1 MEKRVDEMNK
11 LNDKLRNFMYGR
23 YGMDELSK
31 VMVYASLI
39 LWVVTIIFR
48 SSITDAIALVLLFW
62 AYFRMFSRN
71 IPKRYA
77 ELQKF
82 EIWKQKIRQTPQTVA
97 VRRTHHIY
105 KCPQCKQ
112 KVRVPRGKGR
122 IEISCPRCRTKFIKR
137 S

>member
-11 LNDKLRNFMYGR
+11 LNEKLRNFMYGR

-122 IEISCPRCRTKFIKR
+122 IEISCPRCRTKFIKK

>member
-1 MEKRVDEMNK
+1 MDK
-11 LNDKLRNFMYGR
+11 LRDKLRNFMYGR

>member
-1 MEKRVDEMNK
+1 MNK
-11 LNDKLRNFMYGR
+11 LRDRLRNFMYGR

-48 SSITDAIALVLLFW
+48 NSITDVIALLLLFW
-62 AYFRMFSRN
+62 SYFRMFSRN

-82 EIWKQKIRQTPQTVA
+82 EIWKQKIKKTPQTVA
-97 VRRTHHIY
+97 VRRAHHIY

-122 IEISCPRCRTKFIKR
+122 IEISCPRCQTKFIKR

>member
-1 MEKRVDEMNK
+1 M
-11 LNDKLRNFMYGR
+11 DKLREKLRKIMYGR
-23 YGMDELSK
+23 YGMDALSQ
-31 VMVYASLI
+31 VMVYISLA

-48 SSITDAIALVLLFW
+48 SSITDVMALVFLFG
-62 AYFRMFSRN
+62 AYFRIFSKN

-82 EIWKQKIRQTPQTVA
+82 EMWKQKIKRTPQTVA
-97 VRRTHHIY
+97 ARKMYHIY

-122 IEISCPRCRTKFIKR
+122 IEISCPRCRTKFIKK

>member
-1 MEKRVDEMNK
+1 MDGMNK
-11 LNDKLRNFMYGR
+11 LRDKLRRFMYGR
-23 YGMDELSK
+23 YGMDDLSK
-31 VMVYASLI
+31 VMVYGSLV

-48 SSITDAIALVLLFW
+48 NSITDVMALILLFG

-71 IPKRYA
+71 ISKRYA

-82 EIWKQKIRQTPQTVA
+82 EAWKQKVKRTPQTVA
-97 VRRTHHIY
+97 VRKTHHIY

-122 IEISCPRCRTKFIKR
+122 IEISCPKCRAKFIKR